1 MCGRYSLEFDEGF
14 YTRFKLS
21 NKLSF
26 KSNYNVA
33 PGQTLPV
40 VVAHS
45 PNTMELMKWG
55 LIPFWE
61 EKKEK
66 QKGLINIRE
75 DTATTKGWAHKYIQF
90 QRCLVP
96 ASGFYEWRRDTL
108 GKHPYY
114 FYLKDKK
121 YYSFAGVYS
130 ETTDPKSGEVNK
142 SYSIITTSA
151 NDVMKPI
158 HDRLPVILKEE
169 DESKWLNHD
178 LVELEEISKFLQP
191 YKDEGMEKYSV
202 SENINSISNNEK
214 PEPTST
220 AEQNTLL

>member
-26 KSNYNVA
+26 TTNYNVA

-40 VVAHS
+40 VISHS
-45 PNTMELMKWG
+45 PNTMEFMKWG

-61 EKKEK
+61 EKKDK
-66 QKGLINIRE
+66 PKGLINIRQ
-75 DTATTKGWAHKYIQF
+75 DTIATKGWAHKYIQF

-96 ASGFYEWRRDTL
+96 VSGFYEWKRDNL

-114 FYLKDKK
+114 FYLKDNT

-130 ETTDPKSGEVNK
+130 ETKNPVSGEVVK
-142 SYSIITTSA
+142 SYSIITTEA
-151 NDVMKPI
+151 NDVMRPI
-158 HDRLPVILKEE
+158 HDRLPVILKQKDE
-169 DESKWLNHD
+169 DEWLNHD
-178 LVELEEISKFLQP
+178 MVEVEQINEFLRPYNEKDMDKFP
-191 YKDEGMEKYSV
+191 V
-202 SENINSISNNEK
+202 SEAVNSIVYNEK
-214 PEPTST
+214 PLKSNII
-220 AEQNTLL
+220 QQDSFL